1 MITEEGL
8 IELRNKILQQIRT
21 GLIIK
26 EKNAMKVITFP
37 DFDYSEIVVNK
48 KNEIICGLIKDGYV
62 LTVIFKKKKEELKVV
77 EYSYDI
83 VPIEE

>member
-8 IELRNKILQQIRT
+8 VELRNKILQQIRT

-48 KNEIICGLIKDGYV
+48 KNEIICRLIKDGYV

>member
-48 KNEIICGLIKDGYV
+48 KNEIICRLIKDGYV

>member
-26 EKNAMKVITFP
+26 EKNAMKIITFP

-48 KNEIICGLIKDGYV
+48 KNEIICRLIKDGYV

-77 EYSYDI
+77 EYSYDVI
-83 VPIEE
+83 PIEE

>member
-21 GLIIK
+21 GLIVK
-26 EKNAMKVITFP
+26 EKNAMKIITFP
-37 DFDYSEIVVNK
+37 DFDYSKIVVNK
-48 KNEIICGLIKDGYV
+48 KNEIICRLIKDGYV
-62 LTVIFKKKKEELKVV
+62 LTVIFKKKKGELKDVD
-77 EYSYDI
+77 YSYDI

>member
-8 IELRNKILQQIRT
+8 IELRNTILQQIRT

-26 EKNAMKVITFP
+26 EKNAMKIITFP

-48 KNEIICGLIKDGYV
+48 KNEIICRLIKDGYV
-62 LTVIFKKKKEELKVV
+62 LTAIFKKKKEELKVV
-77 EYSYDI
+77 EYSYD
-83 VPIEE
+83 VVSIEE

>member
-26 EKNAMKVITFP
+26 EKNAMKIITFP

-48 KNEIICGLIKDGYV
+48 KNEIICRLIKDGYV
-62 LTVIFKKKKEELKVV
+62 LTVILKKKKEELKVV

>member
-26 EKNAMKVITFP
+26 EKNAMKIITFP

-48 KNEIICGLIKDGYV
+48 KNEIICRLIKDGYV

>member
-26 EKNAMKVITFP
+26 EKNAMKIITFP

-48 KNEIICGLIKDGYV
+48 KNEIICRLIKDGYV

-83 VPIEE
+83 VRIEE